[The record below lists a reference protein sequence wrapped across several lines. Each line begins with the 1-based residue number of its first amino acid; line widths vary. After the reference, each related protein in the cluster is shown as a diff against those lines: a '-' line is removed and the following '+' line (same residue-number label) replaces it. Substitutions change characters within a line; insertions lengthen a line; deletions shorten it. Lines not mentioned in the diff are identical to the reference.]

1 MVLGSP
7 EKELAM
13 RARLLLFV
21 VAAFVVIANAGP
33 STATPIIVGYS
44 GVIDTVDDPFGLIPG
59 VVPGTTFSG
68 TYTLDPDLFTVAI
81 PGSSP
86 GIFLHGFG
94 PGSVEVDIGGNLFS
108 RVVGFVMIGDAIP
121 APSGGVE
128 DLWAIPIFL
137 PAPTPE
143 FTLIYRD
150 STLTRITDPTS
161 FFVNTS
167 LDGWDLSEMLLRV
180 DDPTAPFGTRTLTR
194 GTITEVFVIP
204 EPSTALLVGLGLIA
218 LGSRRRA

>member
-1 MVLGSP
+1 MRTRLVLS
-7 EKELAM
+7 
-13 RARLLLFV
+13 V

-33 STATPIIVGYS
+33 STAIPIIVGYS
-44 GVIDTVDDPFGLIPG
+44 GVIFVVDDPFGLIPG

-68 TYTLDPDLFTVAI
+68 TYTLDPDLFTVAF
-81 PGSSP
+81 PSFP
-86 GIFLHGFG
+86 AGIFLHGFG

-128 DLWAIPIFL
+128 DLWEIPIFL

-167 LDGWDLSEMLLRV
+167 LDGWDNAEMTLLV
-180 DDPTAPFGTRTLTR
+180 DDPFLPPGSGSTVVR

-204 EPSTALLVGLGLIA
+204 EPSTALLVGLGLVA
-218 LGSRRRA
+218 LGARRRA